1 MPGFM
6 ATEFSVKGLIA
17 ELMPV
22 ALNQR
27 DPAALRA
34 FLEKLRPLGPAIGS
48 LIDARTMRDPASNGD
63 LAPAARMGPDILAA
77 PQLLNVNPD
86 VSQTYFLALH
96 QIWIKEP
103 TPENRQ
109 RAVAAVPILK
119 RHWRQSVNMA
129 PICMC
134 LAELGF
140 PDEGRS
146 RLVELAVALADDTS
160 ALREIRYWHARL
172 EAGTGNPH
180 SAIVACSRYLDTAP
194 TDDARRPEVKGW
206 LRAAL
211 ANLGRPPRRDGVDQT
226 PDEIR
231 VRYGL
236 EEN

>member
-1 MPGFM
+1 M
-6 ATEFSVKGLIA
+6 
-17 ELMPV
+17 
-22 ALNQR
+22 
-27 DPAALRA
+27 
-34 FLEKLRPLGPAIGS
+34 
-48 LIDARTMRDPASNGD
+48 
-63 LAPAARMGPDILAA
+63 
-77 PQLLNVNPD
+77 LNVKPD

-180 SAIVACSRYLDTAP
+180 SASAGLAVTSTRLSSSRSSELAWARDEVDDTTIAITKARSDERTPIVACSRYLDTAP